1 MMYDL
6 SYGYQSVHYVVMY
19 GHLFYF
25 ISMFK
30 MFGCTRYLS
39 LERVKPRRLLLNQG
53 KEEENQGGSY

>member
-1 MMYDL
+1 MYGL

-39 LERVKPRRLLLNQG
+39 LVGHEMKWL
-53 KEEENQGGSY
+53 GSRCMQPVGYV